1 LELSCHLAKGGTRI
15 ASYRLHR
22 ILACVLTAVLLPS
35 CTVAQPDPTPAG
47 EARQP
52 GIVALP
58 SPWTATV
65 PAGTSDVV
73 PTPQSTTQDTPGAPQ
88 AVSQPAGT
96 AIPSPSP
103 TYEPLSV
110 EGPWLILCDTDRQ
123 IVISDGSGPQVRIPA
138 SGNCYEQATVS
149 TTTRRLAFLAGGAEG
164 NASLRVLQL
173 PGMEIVGEADLAD
186 AGLYDVEQISWSPDG
201 GILAYVVTTRAE
213 AAGLH
218 AYTVG
223 EASGRLLE
231 SRDGEISIMGWS
243 PDGRWLVSLSG
254 QGRLEDV
261 WAVSFAASATR
272 SVYHHASSSDTF
284 YWGSILGWTGQ
295 STLVMEEGP
304 GEGCSFALREFN
316 LDSGTGRILYGSPFV
331 EPWLDPASRSVFLGI
346 REPGMCVY
354 DLEPGIYRVDM
365 AAHSPRL
372 ILKGTGWERLF
383 WLGPLGPLGV
393 RTSDPAGIQAY
404 TADGN
409 RRTFFADAA
418 ELFASPDGAWALART
433 TGGGLSLVDRL
444 GASSGMISDRSPQG
458 LVWLPNSIVFYV
470 LEDSGAVYR
479 MAVEGDDRPT
489 LVAESVLRILGILA
503 P

>member
-1 LELSCHLAKGGTRI
+1 MDLSCRLAEGGTRI
-15 ASYRLHR
+15 ASYRL
-22 ILACVLTAVLLPS
+22 LACVLTAVVLPS
-35 CTVAQPDPTPAG
+35 CTVAQPDPTSAG

-58 SPWTATV
+58 SQWTAAV
-65 PAGTSDVV
+65 PAGTSDEA
-73 PTPQSTTQDTPGAPQ
+73 PAPQSTTQDTPGTLQ
-88 AVSQPAGT
+88 AISQPAGT

-103 TYEPLSV
+103 TYEPLAV

-123 IVISDGSGPQVRIPA
+123 IVISDGSGPQIRIPA
-138 SGNCYEQATVS
+138 SGNCYEQSAVS
-149 TTTRRLAFLAGGAEG
+149 TTARRLAFLAVGAEG

-186 AGLYDVEQISWSPDG
+186 TDLHDVEQISWSPDG
-201 GILAYVVTTRAE
+201 GILAYLVTTRA
-213 AAGLH
+213 AAAELH

-223 EASGRLLE
+223 EASARLLE

-243 PDGRWLVSLSG
+243 PDGRWLVALSG

-261 WAVSFAASATR
+261 WAVSLAGSAART
-272 SVYHHASSSDTF
+272 VYHHASSSDMY
-284 YWGSILGWTGQ
+284 YWGSILGWTGK

-304 GEGCSFALREFN
+304 GEGCSFALREFD
-316 LDSGTGRILYGSPFV
+316 LDSGTGRILYGSSFV
-331 EPWLDPASRSVFLGI
+331 EPRLDPASRSVFLGI
-346 REPGMCVY
+346 REPGMCAY
-354 DLEPGIYRVDM
+354 DLEPGVYRVDT
-365 AAHSPRL
+365 AAPSPRL
-372 ILKGTGWERLF
+372 ILKGTGWERLL

-393 RTSDPAGIQAY
+393 RTSAPAGIQAY

-409 RRTFFADAA
+409 RRSFFADAA
-418 ELFASPDGAWALART
+418 ELFASPDGAWALSRT

-444 GASSGMISDRSPQG
+444 GASTRMITDRSPQG
-458 LVWLPNSIVFYV
+458 AVWLPDSSAFYV
-470 LEDSGAVYR
+470 LEDNGAVYR

-489 LVAESVLRILGILA
+489 FVAESASRILGILA

>member
-1 LELSCHLAKGGTRI
+1 LTPSCHFAKGRTWI
-15 ASYRLHR
+15 ASCRLHR
-22 ILACVLTAVLLPS
+22 ILACVLTAVFLTS
-35 CTVAQPDPTPAG
+35 CAVAQPDPTPAG

-65 PAGTSDVV
+65 PAGTSDEV
-73 PTPQSTTQDTPGAPQ
+73 PAPQSTTQDTPGAPQ
-88 AVSQPAGT
+88 ASSQPAGT

-110 EGPWLILCDTDRQ
+110 GGPWLILCDTDRQ
-123 IVISDGSGPQVRIPA
+123 ILISDGSGPQLRIPA
-138 SGNCYEQATVS
+138 SGNCYEQAAVS
-149 TTTRRLAFLAGGAEG
+149 TMARRLAFLADGAEG

-173 PGMEIVGEADLAD
+173 PSTEIVGEAVLAD
-186 AGLYDVEQISWSPDG
+186 ADLRDVEQISWSPDG
-201 GILAYVVTTRAE
+201 GMLAYVVTTRA
-213 AAGLH
+213 AAELH
-218 AYTVG
+218 AYSVD
-223 EASGRLLE
+223 EASAVLLE

-243 PDGRWLVSLSG
+243 PDGRWLVALSG

-261 WAVSFAASATR
+261 WAVSFAGSAIRT
-272 SVYHHASSSDTF
+272 VYHHASSSDTF

-316 LDSGTGRILYGSPFV
+316 LDSGTGRMLYGSPFV
-331 EPWLDPASRSVFLGI
+331 DPRLDPASRSVFVGI
-346 REPGMCVY
+346 REPGMCMY
-354 DLEPGIYRVDM
+354 DMEPGVYRIDM
-365 AAHSPRL
+365 AAPSPRL
-372 ILKGTGWERLF
+372 ILKGSSWERLF

-393 RTSDPAGIQAY
+393 RTSAPAGIQAY
-404 TADGN
+404 TAGGN
-409 RRTFFADAA
+409 PRSFFADAV

-444 GASSGMISDRSPQG
+444 GASIGMITDRSAQA
-458 LVWLPNSIVFYV
+458 VAWLPDSNAFYV

-479 MAVEGDDRPT
+479 MAVEGEDGPT
-489 LVAESVLRILGILA
+489 RVAESALRILGILA